1 MGFHVSFREGIERGK
16 AVMSFGTLRATSG
29 IVVSSRPP
37 LPASVPVKL
46 NEQIPKGPRTQVI
59 GL

>member
-16 AVMSFGTLRATSG
+16 AAMSLGTLRATSG

-37 LPASVPVKL
+37 LGTRVCPF
-46 NEQIPKGPRTQVI
+46 
-59 GL
+59 